1 MQKHRNHT
9 ENYTKVTDKTVI
21 ASALDRAINS
31 PEFTGSN
38 RSKQLLQYIVEK
50 HLSGKANQINGTTIA
65 QDILGAGVD
74 FDPATNPIVRVQAG
88 RLRKLL
94 AKYYRDSGK
103 DENVLIFIAKGQ
115 YAAQF
120 GKLSEFKPK
129 QSSPVKMPFITIP
142 KLLIAAC
149 VGGVIFLSWY
159 YIQKNKISPLL
170 QISAEHNITSAY
182 PRIAITPFHN
192 LTNDPKND
200 IYEQGFQHQLATD
213 LYQFRTV
220 KIIISDLD
228 TADIMNAKP
237 LTADYLLE
245 GTFLSVSDNIDL
257 IVKLIDIKSG
267 STVKQY
273 RITRKLGDDSYFNAL
288 VDISSD
294 LSEKFA
300 GQEGALVKQSLNAI
314 KNKLDVD
321 LKNHR
326 HMNLKAFECLALFH
340 RFEARKTV
348 ENFNHANGCLK
359 HQISLNPEDSTL
371 LAALSWITVYGGPES
386 GLFKEG
392 QLQGDYSL
400 EKALQLATQA
410 VAYHPGNS
418 RAYEF
423 MALIQWKMQR
433 RDAAIQSMRRSI
445 LLNPSA
451 TANLANLGSFLSF
464 NGNWTEGLEATH
476 TAISQ
481 KQDQPYWYYT
491 PLFMRAVLDH
501 NGQDAMLYA
510 KKHHDDSGAD
520 YGVYT
525 LIAAA
530 LLDDKETIRTYIP
543 IIKTAAAQHGD
554 DPLFATRRWVQSPEI
569 IAALESELKAIGIS
583 FPQN

>member
-1 MQKHRNHT
+1 MQQHRHHT
-9 ENYTKVTDKTVI
+9 EDYTRITDKTVI
-21 ASALDRAINS
+21 IDALDRILIS
-31 PEFTGSN
+31 SEFKGSN
-38 RSKQLLQYIVEK
+38 RSKQLLQYIVDK
-50 HLSGKANQINGTTIA
+50 HLSGEAKQINGTTIA
-65 QDILGAGVD
+65 QDVLGAGID
-74 FDPATNPIVRVQAG
+74 FDPSTNPIVRVQAG

-94 AKYYRDSGK
+94 AEYYRRSGK
-103 DENVLIFIAKGQ
+103 NEAVLIFIAKGQ
-115 YAAQF
+115 YAPQF
-120 GKLSEFKPK
+120 GTLSDFKPNNAVPAK
-129 QSSPVKMPFITIP
+129 TSFHTIA

-149 VGGVIFLSWY
+149 LGGVIFMSWY
-159 YIQKNKISPLL
+159 YIQKNKISPLP
-170 QISAEHNITSAY
+170 QISVEQNITPAY

-192 LTNDPKND
+192 LTNDPNND

-213 LYQFRTV
+213 LYQFHVV

-228 TADIMNAKP
+228 TAGIMNAQP

-245 GTFLSVSDNIDL
+245 GTFLSVSDDIDL
-257 IVKLIDIKSG
+257 IVKLIDIKSA

-321 LKNHR
+321 LKNYR

-340 RFEARKTV
+340 KFEASKTI

-371 LAALSWITVYGGPES
+371 LASLSWITVYGAPES
-386 GLFKEG
+386 GLFEAGK
-392 QLQGDYSL
+392 LQGDYSL
-400 EKALQLATQA
+400 EKALQLAMQA

-445 LLNPSA
+445 SLNPSA

-464 NGNWTEGLEATH
+464 NGNWTDGLEATH
-476 TAISQ
+476 TAIAQ
-481 KQDQPYWYYT
+481 NEDQPYWYYT
-491 PLFMRAVLDH
+491 PLFIRAVLDK
-501 NGQDAMLYA
+501 NGQEAMLYA

-520 YGVYT
+520 YGAYT
-525 LIAAA
+525 LIAAS
-530 LLDDKETIRTYIP
+530 LLSDEETIRTYIP
-543 IIKTAAAQHGD
+543 IIKAAAVQHNN
-554 DPLFATRRWVQSPEI
+554 DPLFATRRWVQSPKI
-569 IAALESELKAIGIS
+569 IEVLESELKAVGIS
-583 FPQN
+583 IP